1 MKNLEQTNNPIY
13 LSEEDI
19 LKRISAQLDH
29 NNDPKKGR
37 IALKSF
43 FQVLRANLPSEKSR
57 QLLTM
62 LPNPLLVAFVEGW
75 QYNEKAEHP
84 FECVD
89 GMIEAYRLRRSQT
102 KPDGKFSSHEAAKE
116 IQVML
121 SEIKSLMNPE
131 DVEQL
136 HEMLPC
142 QENQSFRELV
152 GSR

>member
-1 MKNLEQTNNPIY
+1 MKNLERTNNPIF

-19 LKRISAQLDH
+19 VKRISAQLDH
-29 NNDPKKGR
+29 KNAPKKGR

-43 FQVLRANLPSEKSR
+43 FQVLRENLPSEKSR
-57 QLLTM
+57 QLLSM

-75 QYNEKAEHP
+75 QYNEKSEHP

-102 KPDGKFSSHEAAKE
+102 RPDGKFSTHEAAKE

-121 SEIKSLMNPE
+121 NEIKSLMNPE

-142 QENQSFRELV
+142 EENQSFRELV
-152 GSR
+152 GSG